1 MTIDELYEKLSSRQ
15 FQDTTNGDLFYN
27 YFVYQYPAEKEYE
40 IRQQIKEFKEQLS
53 RPVNNVD
60 VLTMNLFEEF
70 SHFLDGQSFGKM
82 HPSYLQYLIEKD
94 SVNPDN
100 VTKTLTNKANSDAF
114 YEYVHNRIIQH
125 KSIKD
130 EKKRPYIFLYGIGS
144 MYPYL
149 RTNVFLTNYEKYNQS
164 NNYKL
169 IVFYP
174 GSVDKNTYHLF
185 GMLND
190 EHTYRA
196 TLLINDR
203 Q

>member
-15 FQDTTNGDLFYN
+15 FQDTQNGDLFYN
-27 YFVYQYPAEKEYE
+27 FFVYQYPAEKEYE
-40 IRQQIKEFKEQLS
+40 IRQQIKEFKEQLI
-53 RPVNNVD
+53 RPINYVD

-70 SHFLDGQSFGKM
+70 CNFLDGQSFGKL
-82 HPSYLQYLIEKD
+82 HPSYLKYLIEKD
-94 SVNPDN
+94 DTNPES

-114 YEYVHNRIIQH
+114 FQYIHNRIIEH
-125 KSIKD
+125 ISIKD
-130 EKKRPYIFLYGIGS
+130 NKIRPYIFLYGIGS

-164 NNYKL
+164 SNYKL

-174 GSVDKNTYHLF
+174 GNVNKNTYHLF

-203 Q
+203 

>member
-15 FQDTTNGDLFYN
+15 FQDTQNGDLFYN
-27 YFVYQYPAEKEYE
+27 FFVYQYPAEKEYE
-40 IRQQIKEFKEQLS
+40 IRQQIKQFKEQLI
-53 RPVNNVD
+53 RPINYVD

-70 SHFLDGQSFGKM
+70 CNFLDGQSFGKL
-82 HPSYLQYLIEKD
+82 HPSYLKYLIEKD
-94 SVNPDN
+94 SSNPDN

-114 YEYVHNRIIQH
+114 YQYVHNKIIQH
-125 KSIKD
+125 ISIKD
-130 EKKRPYIFLYGIGS
+130 DKIRPYIFLYGIGS

-149 RTNVFLTNYEKYNQS
+149 RTNVFLTNYEKYNQTS
-164 NNYKL
+164 NYKL

-174 GSVDKNTYHLF
+174 GNVNKNTYHLF

-203 Q
+203 

>member
-15 FQDTTNGDLFYN
+15 FQNTQNGDLFYN
-27 YFVYQYPAEKEYE
+27 FFVYQYPAEKEYE
-40 IRQQIKEFKEQLS
+40 IRQQIKEFKEQLI
-53 RPVNNVD
+53 RPINYVD

-70 SHFLDGQSFGKM
+70 CNFLDGQSFGKL
-82 HPSYLQYLIEKD
+82 HPSYLKYLIEKD
-94 SVNPDN
+94 DTNPES

-114 YEYVHNRIIQH
+114 FQYIHNRIIEH
-125 KSIKD
+125 ISIKD
-130 EKKRPYIFLYGIGS
+130 NKIRPYIFLYGIGS

-164 NNYKL
+164 SNYKL

-174 GSVDKNTYHLF
+174 GNVNKYTYHLF

-203 Q
+203 

>member
-1 MTIDELYEKLSSRQ
+1 
-15 FQDTTNGDLFYN
+15 
-27 YFVYQYPAEKEYE
+27 
-40 IRQQIKEFKEQLS
+40 
-53 RPVNNVD
+53 
-60 VLTMNLFEEF
+60 MNLFEEF
-70 SHFLDGQSFGKM
+70 CNFLDSQSFGKL
-82 HPSYLQYLIEKD
+82 HPSYLKYLIEKD
-94 SVNPDN
+94 GSNPDS

-114 YEYVHNRIIQH
+114 YEYVHNKIIQH
-125 KSIKD
+125 ISIKD
-130 EKKRPYIFLYGIGS
+130 DKNRPYIFLYGIGS

-164 NNYKL
+164 SNYKL

-174 GSVDKNTYHLF
+174 GNVNKNTYHLF

-203 Q
+203 

>member
-15 FQDTTNGDLFYN
+15 FQDTQNGDLFYN
-27 YFVYQYPAEKEYE
+27 FFVYQYPADKEYE
-40 IRQQIKEFKEQLS
+40 IRQQIKEFKEQLI
-53 RPVNNVD
+53 RPINYVD

-70 SHFLDGQSFGKM
+70 CDFLDSQSFGKL
-82 HPSYLQYLIEKD
+82 HPSYLKYLIEKD
-94 SVNPDN
+94 STNPEN

-114 YEYVHNRIIQH
+114 YEYVHNKIIQH
-125 KSIKD
+125 ISIKD
-130 EKKRPYIFLYGIGS
+130 DKIRPYIFLYGIGS

-164 NNYKL
+164 SNYKL

-174 GSVDKNTYHLF
+174 GNVDKNTYHLF

>member
-15 FQDTTNGDLFYN
+15 FQDTQNGDLFYN
-27 YFVYQYPAEKEYE
+27 FFVYQYPADKEYE
-40 IRQQIKEFKEQLS
+40 IRQQIKEFKEQLI
-53 RPVNNVD
+53 RPINYVD

-70 SHFLDGQSFGKM
+70 CNFLDSQSFGKL
-82 HPSYLQYLIEKD
+82 HPSYLKYLIEKD
-94 SVNPDN
+94 GSNPDS

-114 YEYVHNRIIQH
+114 YEYVHNKIIQH
-125 KSIKD
+125 ISIKD
-130 EKKRPYIFLYGIGS
+130 DKIRPYIFLYGIGS

-164 NNYKL
+164 SNYKL

-174 GSVDKNTYHLF
+174 GNVNKNTYHLF

-203 Q
+203 

>member
-15 FQDTTNGDLFYN
+15 FQDTQNGDLFYN
-27 YFVYQYPAEKEYE
+27 FFVYQYPAEKEYE
-40 IRQQIKEFKEQLS
+40 IRQQIKEFKEQLI
-53 RPVNNVD
+53 RPINYVD

-70 SHFLDGQSFGKM
+70 CNFLDGQSFGKL
-82 HPSYLQYLIEKD
+82 HPSYLKYLIEKD
-94 SVNPDN
+94 DTNPDS

-114 YEYVHNRIIQH
+114 YEYVHNKIIQH
-125 KSIKD
+125 ISIKD
-130 EKKRPYIFLYGIGS
+130 DKIRPYIFLYGIGS

-164 NNYKL
+164 SNYKL

-174 GSVDKNTYHLF
+174 GNVNKNTYHLF

-203 Q
+203 

>member
-15 FQDTTNGDLFYN
+15 FQDTQNGDLFYN
-27 YFVYQYPAEKEYE
+27 FFVYQYPAEKEYE
-40 IRQQIKEFKEQLS
+40 IRQQIKEFKEQLI
-53 RPVNNVD
+53 RPINYVD

-70 SHFLDGQSFGKM
+70 CNFLDGQSFGKL
-82 HPSYLQYLIEKD
+82 HPSYLKYLIEKD
-94 SVNPDN
+94 DTNPES

-114 YEYVHNRIIQH
+114 FQYIHNRIIEH
-125 KSIKD
+125 ISIKD
-130 EKKRPYIFLYGIGS
+130 NKIRPYIFLYGIGS

-164 NNYKL
+164 SNYKL

-174 GSVDKNTYHLF
+174 GNVNEYTYHLF

-203 Q
+203 

>member
-15 FQDTTNGDLFYN
+15 FQDTQNGDLFYN
-27 YFVYQYPAEKEYE
+27 FFVYQYPADKEYE
-40 IRQQIKEFKEQLS
+40 IRQQIKEFKEQLI
-53 RPVNNVD
+53 RPINYVD

-70 SHFLDGQSFGKM
+70 CNFLDSQSFGKL
-82 HPSYLQYLIEKD
+82 HPSYLKYLIEKD
-94 SVNPDN
+94 GSNPDS

-114 YEYVHNRIIQH
+114 YEFVHNKIIQH
-125 KSIKD
+125 ISIKD
-130 EKKRPYIFLYGIGS
+130 DKIRPYIFLYGIGS

-164 NNYKL
+164 SNYKL

-174 GSVDKNTYHLF
+174 GNVNKNTYHLF

-203 Q
+203 

>member
-15 FQDTTNGDLFYN
+15 FQDTQNGDLFYN
-27 YFVYQYPAEKEYE
+27 FFVYQYPADNEYE
-40 IRQQIKEFKEQLS
+40 IRQQIKEFKEQLI
-53 RPVNNVD
+53 RPINYVD

-70 SHFLDGQSFGKM
+70 CNFLDSQSFGKL
-82 HPSYLQYLIEKD
+82 HPSYLKYLIEKD
-94 SVNPDN
+94 GSNPDS

-114 YEYVHNRIIQH
+114 YEFVHNKIIQH
-125 KSIKD
+125 ISIKD
-130 EKKRPYIFLYGIGS
+130 DKIRPYIFLYGIGS

-164 NNYKL
+164 SNYKL

-174 GSVDKNTYHLF
+174 GNVNKNTYHLF

-203 Q
+203 

>member
-15 FQDTTNGDLFYN
+15 FQDTQNGDLFYN
-27 YFVYQYPAEKEYE
+27 FFVYQYPAEKEYE
-40 IRQQIKEFKEQLS
+40 IRQQIKEFKEQLI
-53 RPVNNVD
+53 RPINYVD

-70 SHFLDGQSFGKM
+70 CNFLDGQSFGKL
-82 HPSYLQYLIEKD
+82 HPSYLKYLIEKD
-94 SVNPDN
+94 GTNPDN

-114 YEYVHNRIIQH
+114 YEYVHNKIIQH
-125 KSIKD
+125 ISIKD
-130 EKKRPYIFLYGIGS
+130 DKIRPYIFLYGIGS

-164 NNYKL
+164 SKYKL

-174 GSVDKNTYHLF
+174 GIVEKNTYHLF

>member
-15 FQDTTNGDLFYN
+15 FQDTQNGDLFYN
-27 YFVYQYPAEKEYE
+27 FFVYQYPADKEYE
-40 IRQQIKEFKEQLS
+40 IRQQIKEFKEQLI
-53 RPVNNVD
+53 RPINYVD

-70 SHFLDGQSFGKM
+70 CNFLDGQSFGKL
-82 HPSYLQYLIEKD
+82 HPSYLKYLIEKD
-94 SVNPDN
+94 GSNPDS
-100 VTKTLTNKANSDAF
+100 VTKTLTNKANSDAY
-114 YEYVHNRIIQH
+114 YEYVHNKIIQH
-125 KSIKD
+125 ISIKD
-130 EKKRPYIFLYGIGS
+130 DKNRPYIFLYGIGS

-164 NNYKL
+164 SNYKL

-174 GSVDKNTYHLF
+174 GNVNKNTYHLF

-203 Q
+203 

>member
-15 FQDTTNGDLFYN
+15 FQDTQNGDLFYN
-27 YFVYQYPAEKEYE
+27 FFVYQYPAEKEYE
-40 IRQQIKEFKEQLS
+40 IRQQIKEFKEQLI
-53 RPVNNVD
+53 RPINYVD

-70 SHFLDGQSFGKM
+70 CNFLDGQSFGKL
-82 HPSYLQYLIEKD
+82 HPSYLKYLIEKD
-94 SVNPDN
+94 GTNPES

-114 YEYVHNRIIQH
+114 FQYIHNRIIEH
-125 KSIKD
+125 ISIKD
-130 EKKRPYIFLYGIGS
+130 NKIRPYIFLYGISS

-164 NNYKL
+164 SNYKL

-174 GSVDKNTYHLF
+174 GNVNKNTYHLF

-203 Q
+203 

>member
-15 FQDTTNGDLFYN
+15 FQDTQNGDLFYN
-27 YFVYQYPAEKEYE
+27 FFVYQYPAEKEYE
-40 IRQQIKEFKEQLS
+40 IRQQIKEFKEQLI
-53 RPVNNVD
+53 RPINYVD

-70 SHFLDGQSFGKM
+70 CNFLDGQSFGKL
-82 HPSYLQYLIEKD
+82 HPSYLKYLIEKD
-94 SVNPDN
+94 DTNPES

-114 YEYVHNRIIQH
+114 FQYIHNRIIEH
-125 KSIKD
+125 ISIKD
-130 EKKRPYIFLYGIGS
+130 NKIRPYIFLYGIGS

-164 NNYKL
+164 SNYKL

-174 GSVDKNTYHLF
+174 GNVTKYTYHLF

-203 Q
+203 

>member
-15 FQDTTNGDLFYN
+15 FQDTQNGDLFYN
-27 YFVYQYPAEKEYE
+27 FFVYQYPADKEYE
-40 IRQQIKEFKEQLS
+40 IRQQIKEFKEQLI
-53 RPVNNVD
+53 RPINYVD

-70 SHFLDGQSFGKM
+70 CNFLDGQSFGKQ
-82 HPSYLQYLIEKD
+82 HPSYLKYLIEKD
-94 SVNPDN
+94 GSNPKS

-114 YEYVHNRIIQH
+114 YEYVHNRILQH
-125 KSIKD
+125 ISIKD
-130 EKKRPYIFLYGIGS
+130 DKVRPYIFLYGIGS

-164 NNYKL
+164 SNYKL

-174 GSVDKNTYHLF
+174 GNVNKNTYHLF

-203 Q
+203 

>member
-15 FQDTTNGDLFYN
+15 FQDTQNGDLFYN
-27 YFVYQYPAEKEYE
+27 FFVYQYPADKEYE
-40 IRQQIKEFKEQLS
+40 IRQQIKEFKEQLI
-53 RPVNNVD
+53 RPINYVD

-70 SHFLDGQSFGKM
+70 CNFLDGQSFGKL
-82 HPSYLQYLIEKD
+82 HPSYLKYLIEKD
-94 SVNPDN
+94 GSNPDS

-114 YEYVHNRIIQH
+114 YEYVHNKIIQH
-125 KSIKD
+125 ISIKD
-130 EKKRPYIFLYGIGS
+130 DKNRPYIFLYGIGS

-164 NNYKL
+164 SNYKL

-174 GSVDKNTYHLF
+174 GNVNKNTYHLF

-203 Q
+203 

>member
-15 FQDTTNGDLFYN
+15 FQDTQNGDLFYN
-27 YFVYQYPAEKEYE
+27 FFVYQYPAEKEYE
-40 IRQQIKEFKEQLS
+40 IRQQIKEFKEQLI
-53 RPVNNVD
+53 RPVNYVD

-70 SHFLDGQSFGKM
+70 CNFLDGQSFGKL
-82 HPSYLQYLIEKD
+82 HPSYLKYLIGKD
-94 SVNPDN
+94 DTSPDS

-114 YEYVHNRIIQH
+114 YEYVHNKIIQH
-125 KSIKD
+125 ISIKD
-130 EKKRPYIFLYGIGS
+130 DKIRPYIFLYGIGS

-164 NNYKL
+164 SKYKL

-174 GSVDKNTYHLF
+174 GIVEKNTYHLF
-185 GMLND
+185 GLLND

-196 TLLINDR
+196 TLLMNER
-203 Q
+203 

>member
-15 FQDTTNGDLFYN
+15 FQDTQNGDLFYN
-27 YFVYQYPAEKEYE
+27 FFVYQYPAEKEYE
-40 IRQQIKEFKEQLS
+40 IRQQIKEFKEQLI
-53 RPVNNVD
+53 RPINYVD

-70 SHFLDGQSFGKM
+70 CNFLDGQQFGKL
-82 HPSYLQYLIEKD
+82 HPSYLKYLIEKD
-94 SVNPDN
+94 DTNPES

-114 YEYVHNRIIQH
+114 FQYIHNRIIEH
-125 KSIKD
+125 ISIKD
-130 EKKRPYIFLYGIGS
+130 NKIRPYIFLYGIGS

-149 RTNVFLTNYEKYNQS
+149 RTNVFLNNYEKYNQS
-164 NNYKL
+164 SNYKL

-174 GSVDKNTYHLF
+174 GNVNKNTYHLF

-203 Q
+203 

>member
-15 FQDTTNGDLFYN
+15 FQDTQNGDLFYN
-27 YFVYQYPAEKEYE
+27 FFVYQYPAEKEYE
-40 IRQQIKEFKEQLS
+40 IRQQIKEFKEQLI
-53 RPVNNVD
+53 RPINYVD

-70 SHFLDGQSFGKM
+70 CNFLDGQSFGKL
-82 HPSYLQYLIEKD
+82 HPSYLKYLIEKD
-94 SVNPDN
+94 GTNPES

-114 YEYVHNRIIQH
+114 FQYIHNRIIEH
-125 KSIKD
+125 ISIKD
-130 EKKRPYIFLYGIGS
+130 NKIRPYIFLYGIGS

-164 NNYKL
+164 SNYKL

-174 GSVDKNTYHLF
+174 GNVNKNTYHLF
-185 GMLND
+185 SMLND

-203 Q
+203 

>member
-15 FQDTTNGDLFYN
+15 FQDTQNGDLFYN
-27 YFVYQYPAEKEYE
+27 FFVYQYPAEKEYE
-40 IRQQIKEFKEQLS
+40 IRQQIKEFKEQLI
-53 RPVNNVD
+53 RPINYVD

-70 SHFLDGQSFGKM
+70 CNFLDGQSFGKL
-82 HPSYLQYLIEKD
+82 HPSYLKYLIEKD
-94 SVNPDN
+94 GTNPVS

-114 YEYVHNRIIQH
+114 FQYIHNRIIEH
-125 KSIKD
+125 ISIKD
-130 EKKRPYIFLYGIGS
+130 NKIRPYIFLYGIGS

-164 NNYKL
+164 SNYKL

-174 GSVDKNTYHLF
+174 GNVNKNTYHLF

-203 Q
+203 

>member
-15 FQDTTNGDLFYN
+15 FQDTQNGDLFYN
-27 YFVYQYPAEKEYE
+27 FFVYQYPAEKEYE
-40 IRQQIKEFKEQLS
+40 IRQQIKEFKEQLI
-53 RPVNNVD
+53 RPINYVD

-70 SHFLDGQSFGKM
+70 CNFLDSQSFGKL
-82 HPSYLQYLIEKD
+82 HPSYLKYLIEKD
-94 SVNPDN
+94 GSNPDS

-114 YEYVHNRIIQH
+114 YEYVHNKIIQH
-125 KSIKD
+125 ISIKD
-130 EKKRPYIFLYGIGS
+130 DKNRPYIFLYGIGS

-164 NNYKL
+164 SNYKL

-174 GSVDKNTYHLF
+174 GNVNKNTYHLF

-203 Q
+203 

>member
-15 FQDTTNGDLFYN
+15 FQDTQNGDLFYN
-27 YFVYQYPAEKEYE
+27 FFVYQYPAEKEYE
-40 IRQQIKEFKEQLS
+40 IRQQIKEFKEQLI
-53 RPVNNVD
+53 RPINYVD

-70 SHFLDGQSFGKM
+70 CNFLDGQSFGKL
-82 HPSYLQYLIEKD
+82 HPSYLKYLIEKD
-94 SVNPDN
+94 GTNPES

-114 YEYVHNRIIQH
+114 FQYIHNRIIEH
-125 KSIKD
+125 ISIKD
-130 EKKRPYIFLYGIGS
+130 NKIRPYIFLYGIGS

-164 NNYKL
+164 SNYKL

-174 GSVDKNTYHLF
+174 GNVNKNTYHLF

-190 EHTYRA
+190 EQTYRA

-203 Q
+203 

>member
-15 FQDTTNGDLFYN
+15 FQDTQNGDLFYN
-27 YFVYQYPAEKEYE
+27 FFVYQYPADKEYE
-40 IRQQIKEFKEQLS
+40 IRQQIKEFKEQLI
-53 RPVNNVD
+53 RPINYVD

-70 SHFLDGQSFGKM
+70 CNFLDGQSFGKQ
-82 HPSYLQYLIEKD
+82 HPSYLKYLIEKD
-94 SVNPDN
+94 DTNPN
-100 VTKTLTNKANSDAF
+100 GVTKTLTNKANSDAF

-125 KSIKD
+125 ISIKD
-130 EKKRPYIFLYGIGS
+130 DKIRPYIFLYGIGS

-164 NNYKL
+164 SNYKL

-174 GSVDKNTYHLF
+174 GKVNKNTYHLF

-203 Q
+203 

>member
-15 FQDTTNGDLFYN
+15 FQDTQNGDLFYN
-27 YFVYQYPAEKEYE
+27 FFVYQYPADNEYE
-40 IRQQIKEFKEQLS
+40 IRQQIKEFKEQLI
-53 RPVNNVD
+53 RPINYVD

-70 SHFLDGQSFGKM
+70 CNFLNGQSFGKL
-82 HPSYLQYLIEKD
+82 HPSYLKYLIEKD
-94 SVNPDN
+94 GSNPDS

-114 YEYVHNRIIQH
+114 YEFVHNKIIQH
-125 KSIKD
+125 ISIKD
-130 EKKRPYIFLYGIGS
+130 DKIRPYIFLYGIGS

-164 NNYKL
+164 SNYKL

-174 GSVDKNTYHLF
+174 GNVNKNTYHLF

-203 Q
+203 

>member
-15 FQDTTNGDLFYN
+15 FQDTQNGDLFYN
-27 YFVYQYPAEKEYE
+27 FFVYQYPAEKEYE
-40 IRQQIKEFKEQLS
+40 ILQQIKEFKEQLI
-53 RPVNNVD
+53 RPINYVD

-70 SHFLDGQSFGKM
+70 CNFLDGQSFGKL
-82 HPSYLQYLIEKD
+82 HPSYLKYLIEKD
-94 SVNPDN
+94 DTNPES

-114 YEYVHNRIIQH
+114 FQYIHNRIIEH
-125 KSIKD
+125 ISIKD
-130 EKKRPYIFLYGIGS
+130 NKIRPYIFLYGIGS

-164 NNYKL
+164 SNYKL

-174 GSVDKNTYHLF
+174 GNVNKYTYHLF

-203 Q
+203 

>member
-15 FQDTTNGDLFYN
+15 FQDTQNGDLFYN
-27 YFVYQYPAEKEYE
+27 FFVYQYPAEKEYE
-40 IRQQIKEFKEQLS
+40 IRQQIKEFKEQLI
-53 RPVNNVD
+53 RPINYVD

-70 SHFLDGQSFGKM
+70 CNFLDGQSFGKL
-82 HPSYLQYLIEKD
+82 HPSYLKYLIEKD
-94 SVNPDN
+94 DTNPES

-114 YEYVHNRIIQH
+114 FQFIHNRIIEH
-125 KSIKD
+125 ISIKD
-130 EKKRPYIFLYGIGS
+130 NKIRPYIFLYGIGS

-164 NNYKL
+164 SNYKL

-174 GSVDKNTYHLF
+174 GNVNKNTYHLF

-203 Q
+203 

>member
-15 FQDTTNGDLFYN
+15 FQDTQNGDLFYN
-27 YFVYQYPAEKEYE
+27 FFVYQYPADKEYE
-40 IRQQIKEFKEQLS
+40 IRQQIKEFKEQLI
-53 RPVNNVD
+53 RPINYVD

-70 SHFLDGQSFGKM
+70 CNFLDSQSFGKL
-82 HPSYLQYLIEKD
+82 HPSYLKYLIEKD
-94 SVNPDN
+94 GSNPDS

-114 YEYVHNRIIQH
+114 YEYVHNKIIQH
-125 KSIKD
+125 ISIKD
-130 EKKRPYIFLYGIGS
+130 DKNRPYIFLYGIGS

-164 NNYKL
+164 SNYKL

-174 GSVDKNTYHLF
+174 GNVNKNTYHLF

-203 Q
+203 

>member
-1 MTIDELYEKLSSRQ
+1 MTIDELYEKLQSPL
-15 FQDTTNGDLFYN
+15 FQDVPNGDLNYN
-27 YFVYQYPAEKEYE
+27 FFVYQYPAEKEYE
-40 IRQQIKEFKEQLS
+40 IRQQIKEFKEQLI
-53 RPVNNVD
+53 RPINYVD

-70 SHFLDGQSFGKM
+70 CNFLDGQPFGKL
-82 HPSYLQYLIEKD
+82 HPSFLKYLIEKD
-94 SVNPDN
+94 DTNPES

-114 YEYVHNRIIQH
+114 FQHIHNRIIEH
-125 KSIKD
+125 ISIKD
-130 EKKRPYIFLYGIGS
+130 NKKRPYIFLYGIGS

-149 RTNVFLTNYEKYNQS
+149 RTNVLLTNYEKYNRS
-164 NNYKL
+164 SDYKL

-174 GSVDKNTYHLF
+174 GNVNKNTYHLF

-203 Q
+203 

>member
-15 FQDTTNGDLFYN
+15 FQDTQNGDLFYN
-27 YFVYQYPAEKEYE
+27 FFVYQYPAEKEYE
-40 IRQQIKEFKEQLS
+40 IRQQIKKFKEQLI
-53 RPVNNVD
+53 RPINYVD

-70 SHFLDGQSFGKM
+70 CNFLDGQSFGKL
-82 HPSYLQYLIEKD
+82 HPSYLKYLIEKD
-94 SVNPDN
+94 DTNPES

-114 YEYVHNRIIQH
+114 FQYIHNRIIEH
-125 KSIKD
+125 ISIKD
-130 EKKRPYIFLYGIGS
+130 NKIRPYIFLYGIGS

-164 NNYKL
+164 SNYKL

-174 GSVDKNTYHLF
+174 GNVNKNTYHLF

-203 Q
+203 

>member
-15 FQDTTNGDLFYN
+15 FQDTQNGDLFYN
-27 YFVYQYPAEKEYE
+27 FFVYQYPADKEYE
-40 IRQQIKEFKEQLS
+40 IRQQIKEFKEQLI
-53 RPVNNVD
+53 RPINYVD

-70 SHFLDGQSFGKM
+70 CNFLDGQSFGKL
-82 HPSYLQYLIEKD
+82 HPSYLKYLIEKD
-94 SVNPDN
+94 GSNPDS

-114 YEYVHNRIIQH
+114 YEYVHNKIIRH
-125 KSIKD
+125 ISIKD
-130 EKKRPYIFLYGIGS
+130 DKNRPYIFLYGIGS

-164 NNYKL
+164 SNYKL

-174 GSVDKNTYHLF
+174 GNVNKNTYHLF

-203 Q
+203 

>member
-15 FQDTTNGDLFYN
+15 FQDTQNGDLFYN
-27 YFVYQYPAEKEYE
+27 FFVYQYPADKEYE
-40 IRQQIKEFKEQLS
+40 IRQQIKEFKEQLI
-53 RPVNNVD
+53 RPINYVD
-60 VLTMNLFEEF
+60 VLTMNLFKEF
-70 SHFLDGQSFGKM
+70 CNFLDSQSFGKQ
-82 HPSYLQYLIEKD
+82 HPSYLKYLIEKD
-94 SVNPDN
+94 DSNPN
-100 VTKTLTNKANSDAF
+100 GVTKTLTNKANSDAF

-125 KSIKD
+125 ISIKD
-130 EKKRPYIFLYGIGS
+130 DKVRPYIFLYGIGS

-164 NNYKL
+164 SNYKL

-174 GSVDKNTYHLF
+174 GNVNKNTYHLF

-203 Q
+203 

>member
-15 FQDTTNGDLFYN
+15 FQDTQNGDLFYN
-27 YFVYQYPAEKEYE
+27 FFVYQYPADKEYE
-40 IRQQIKEFKEQLS
+40 IRQQIKEFKEQLI
-53 RPVNNVD
+53 RPINYVD

-70 SHFLDGQSFGKM
+70 CNFLDERSFGKL
-82 HPSYLQYLIEKD
+82 HPSYLKYLIEKD
-94 SVNPDN
+94 GSNPDS

-114 YEYVHNRIIQH
+114 YEYVHNKIIQH
-125 KSIKD
+125 ISIKD
-130 EKKRPYIFLYGIGS
+130 DKNRPYIFLYGIGS

-164 NNYKL
+164 SNYKL

-174 GSVDKNTYHLF
+174 GNVNKNTYHLF

-203 Q
+203 

>member
-15 FQDTTNGDLFYN
+15 FQDTQNGDLFYN
-27 YFVYQYPAEKEYE
+27 FFVYQYPAEKEYE
-40 IRQQIKEFKEQLS
+40 IRQQIKEFKEQLI
-53 RPVNNVD
+53 RPINYVD

-70 SHFLDGQSFGKM
+70 CNFLDGQSFGKL
-82 HPSYLQYLIEKD
+82 HPSYLKYLIEKD
-94 SVNPDN
+94 GTNPES

-114 YEYVHNRIIQH
+114 FQYIHNRIIEH
-125 KSIKD
+125 ISIKD
-130 EKKRPYIFLYGIGS
+130 NKIRPYIFLYGIGS

-164 NNYKL
+164 SNYKL

-174 GSVDKNTYHLF
+174 GNVNKNTYHLF

-203 Q
+203 

>member
-15 FQDTTNGDLFYN
+15 FQDTQNGDLFYN
-27 YFVYQYPAEKEYE
+27 FFVYQYPADKEYE
-40 IRQQIKEFKEQLS
+40 IRQQIKEFKEQLI
-53 RPVNNVD
+53 RPINYVD

-70 SHFLDGQSFGKM
+70 CNFLDGQSFGKL
-82 HPSYLQYLIEKD
+82 HPSYLKYLIEKD
-94 SVNPDN
+94 GSNPDS

-114 YEYVHNRIIQH
+114 YEYVHNKIIQH
-125 KSIKD
+125 ISIKD
-130 EKKRPYIFLYGIGS
+130 DKNRPYIFLYVIGS

-164 NNYKL
+164 SNYKL

-174 GSVDKNTYHLF
+174 GNVNKNTYHLF

-203 Q
+203 

>member
-15 FQDTTNGDLFYN
+15 FQDTQNGDLFYN
-27 YFVYQYPAEKEYE
+27 FFVYQYPADKEYE
-40 IRQQIKEFKEQLS
+40 IRQQINEFKEQLI
-53 RPVNNVD
+53 RPINYVD

-70 SHFLDGQSFGKM
+70 CNFLDSQSFGKL
-82 HPSYLQYLIEKD
+82 HPSYLKYLIEKD
-94 SVNPDN
+94 STNPEN

-114 YEYVHNRIIQH
+114 YEYVHNKIIQH
-125 KSIKD
+125 ISIKD
-130 EKKRPYIFLYGIGS
+130 DKIRPYIFLYGIGS

-164 NNYKL
+164 SNYKL

-174 GSVDKNTYHLF
+174 GNVNKNTYHLF

-203 Q
+203 